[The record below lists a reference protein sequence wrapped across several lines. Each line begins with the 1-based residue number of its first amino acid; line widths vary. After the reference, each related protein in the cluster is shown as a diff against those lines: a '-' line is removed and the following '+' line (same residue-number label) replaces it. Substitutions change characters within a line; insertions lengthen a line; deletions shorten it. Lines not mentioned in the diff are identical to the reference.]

1 MAPSR
6 SNRLLKTNTR
16 PAGRRRRGH
25 PVRVTLPSTPA
36 PYALAT
42 GLAAAHRLRILHG
55 LYGPGSRRVL
65 LEAGLRSGMR
75 VGDFGCGVGLVTA
88 LLAELVGPE
97 GHVVG
102 LDASAAQLAQ
112 ARERM
117 PADGTNVRF
126 VEASATDSGLPP
138 ASFDLVYCRFLL
150 LHLPEPDRAL
160 REMGALLKPNGILV
174 CEDGD
179 LTSAGS
185 ELSVGTRARVCRPVG
200 PGLGNRRGEWITP
213 SPAACFRWFRPPA
226 SRHAGDHLQST
237 GPGTR

>member
-1 MAPSR
+1 MALSKL
-6 SNRLLKTNTR
+6 NHLLKTKSW
-16 PAGRRRRGH
+16 PAVRHRLGH
-25 PVRVTLPSTPA
+25 PVRVGLPSVPG

-42 GLAAAHRLRILHG
+42 GEAAAYRLRILHG

-65 LEAGLRSGMR
+65 LEAGVRRGMR
-75 VGDFGCGVGLVTA
+75 VADVGCGVGLVTA

-117 PADGTNVRF
+117 PAGGTSVRF
-126 VEASATDSGLPP
+126 VEARATDTGLPP

-150 LHLPEPDRAL
+150 LHLPEPERAL
-160 REMGALLKPNGILV
+160 CEMGALLKPNGILV

-179 LTSAGS
+179 LTWPVSSIGPENWNS
-185 ELSVGTRARVCRPVG
+185 DDLDVQPRLRRP
-200 PGLGNRRGEWITP
+200 I
-213 SPAACFRWFRPPA
+213 
-226 SRHAGDHLQST
+226 
-237 GPGTR
+237 